1 MIFKVSL
8 LFFIKILYMQL
19 KIAKNRLVAQK
30 NSKISKLLQF
40 FIAIN

>member
-1 MIFKVSL
+1 
-8 LFFIKILYMQL
+8 MQL

-30 NSKISKLLQF
+30 NRKKGKLLQF